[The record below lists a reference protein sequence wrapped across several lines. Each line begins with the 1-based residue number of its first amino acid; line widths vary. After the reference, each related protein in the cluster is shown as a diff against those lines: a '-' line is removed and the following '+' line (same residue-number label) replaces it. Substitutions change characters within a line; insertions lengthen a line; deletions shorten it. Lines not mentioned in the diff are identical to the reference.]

1 MEKKRKG
8 RNKPIALK
16 KDEKSKFILFAMK
29 SLKNINK
36 YPNIVTLFKTGRYH
50 FTILPDGM
58 HKSRV
63 NGKIVK

>member
-1 MEKKRKG
+1 
-8 RNKPIALK
+8 
-16 KDEKSKFILFAMK
+16 MK

-50 FTILPDGM
+50 STILPDGM